1 VELVRPLVGASRT
14 DHLHNEFGE
23 ELGEVFSLLSR
34 HKIFSRIASLG
45 TKKLQ
50 DRIKRWPDHESWK
63 ALVALFCYR
72 EDPVVLELQKTSCL

>member
-1 VELVRPLVGASRT
+1 MELFRPLVGASGT

-34 HKIFSRIASLG
+34 HSNFSHITGLG

-50 DRIKRWPDHESWK
+50 DRIMNLGRP
-63 ALVALFCYR
+63 
-72 EDPVVLELQKTSCL
+72 